1 MNATAPRYL
10 VALALGLL
18 LSEARAEYWTIDE
31 QVKAFNTVSAQIG
44 RGELQAAEQGLAAL
58 QQQTA
63 QNDVRIEQYQRELA
77 GAYLNQGKQQ
87 LAAHNPQAA
96 ADALAKAEP
105 YMAKAPGLKQDYQ
118 ASLAALASG
127 DTPPAT
133 QPRKPAPQQAAQA
146 AARPQAVERQAAA
159 QPPAA
164 SQPAAA
170 VVAGKSAPPAAPD
183 ERREEVERRLRE
195 AEAIIAKKEAE
206 RARQQQLAEEQ
217 AAALAEREAAA
228 AEQRAAREPEA
239 ASAAPAVVA
248 AAPQVVSKPQSSGRA
263 RLIDP
268 SASSSSVAMP
278 MLDANDR
285 DSLRTLLD
293 AVAADVVAFDCAVR
307 LEVREAK
314 DYPFVAA
321 LLSARIK
328 KLDPSF
334 TPQFSPVLKP
344 DQEPRL
350 VLSPQSN
357 S

>member
-1 MNATAPRYL
+1 MNATAPRYFM
-10 VALALGLL
+10 ALALGLL

-31 QVKAFNTVSAQIG
+31 QVKAFNAVSTQIS

-63 QNDVRIEQYQRELA
+63 RNDVRIEQYQRELA

-96 ADALAKAEP
+96 AAALAKAEP

-118 ASLAALASG
+118 ASLAAAAAG
-127 DTPPAT
+127 DTPQAA
-133 QPRKPAPQQAAQA
+133 QPRKAAPQQAAQA

-164 SQPAAA
+164 SQPAAP
-170 VVAGKSAPPAAPD
+170 VAATKSAAPAAPD

-217 AAALAEREAAA
+217 AAAAAQRAVREAA
-228 AEQRAAREPEA
+228 
-239 ASAAPAVVA
+239 STAPAVVA

>member
-1 MNATAPRYL
+1 MNATAPRYF

-31 QVKAFNTVSAQIG
+31 QVKDFNAVSAQIG

-58 QQQTA
+58 QQHTA
-63 QNDVRIEQYQRELA
+63 RNDVRIEQYQRELA

-96 ADALAKAEP
+96 AAALARAEP

-118 ASLAALASG
+118 ASLAAVAAG
-127 DTPPAT
+127 GAAQPEK
-133 QPRKPAPQQAAQA
+133 PRKAAPAQAA
-146 AARPQAVERQAAA
+146 AARPQVAERQAAA

-164 SQPAAA
+164 SQAAA
-170 VVAGKSAPPAAPD
+170 AGAPIAAPD

-206 RARQQQLAEEQ
+206 RVRQQQLAEEQ
-217 AAALAEREAAA
+217 ATALAEREAAA
-228 AEQRAAREPEA
+228 AEQRATREA

-248 AAPQVVSKPQSSGRA
+248 AAPQVVSKPQDSGRA

>member
-1 MNATAPRYL
+1 MNATAPRYFM
-10 VALALGLL
+10 ALALGLL

-31 QVKAFNTVSAQIG
+31 QVKDFNIVSAQIS

-63 QNDVRIEQYQRELA
+63 RNDVRIEQYQRELA

-96 ADALAKAEP
+96 AAALAKAEP
-105 YMAKAPGLKQDYQ
+105 YMAKAPGLKHDYQ
-118 ASLAALASG
+118 ASLAAVAAT
-127 DTPPAT
+127 DTPQAA
-133 QPRKPAPQQAAQA
+133 QQRKAAPQQAAQA
-146 AARPQAVERQAAA
+146 PARPQAVER
-159 QPPAA
+159 PAA

-170 VVAGKSAPPAAPD
+170 VVAAKSNASAPAAPD

-217 AAALAEREAAA
+217 AVAQAEREAAA
-228 AEQRAAREPEA
+228 AEQRAAGEA

-248 AAPQVVSKPQSSGRA
+248 AAPQEASKPQSSGRA

>member
-1 MNATAPRYL
+1 MNATAPRYFM
-10 VALALGLL
+10 ALALGLL
-18 LSEARAEYWTIDE
+18 LNEARAEYWTIDE
-31 QVKAFNTVSAQIG
+31 QVKDFNAVSAQIS

-63 QNDVRIEQYQRELA
+63 RNDVRIEQYQRELA
-77 GAYLNQGKQQ
+77 GAYLNQGKLQ

-96 ADALAKAEP
+96 AAALAKAEP
-105 YMAKAPGLKQDYQ
+105 YMVKAPALKQDYQ
-118 ASLAALASG
+118 ASLAAVAAT
-127 DTPPAT
+127 DTPQAA
-133 QPRKPAPQQAAQA
+133 QQRKAAPQQAAQA
-146 AARPQAVERQAAA
+146 PARPQAVER
-159 QPPAA
+159 PAA
-164 SQPAAA
+164 SQPAVA
-170 VVAGKSAPPAAPD
+170 VVAAKSAAPAAPD

-217 AAALAEREAAA
+217 AVAQAEREAAA
-228 AEQRAAREPEA
+228 AAQRAAREA
-239 ASAAPAVVA
+239 TSAAPAVVA
-248 AAPQVVSKPQSSGRA
+248 AAPQEASKPQSSGRA

>member
-1 MNATAPRYL
+1 MNATAPRYFI
-10 VALALGLL
+10 ALALGLL

-31 QVKAFNTVSAQIG
+31 QVKDFNAVSAQIS

-63 QNDVRIEQYQRELA
+63 RNDVRIEQYQRELA
-77 GAYLNQGKQQ
+77 GAYLRQGRQQ
-87 LAAHNPQAA
+87 LQAGDTAA
-96 ADALAKAEP
+96 ANATLGQGERHLSAASPALRQE
-105 YMAKAPGLKQDYQ
+105 YQ
-118 ASLAALASG
+118 ASLTASVAQG
-127 DTPPAT
+127 GA
-133 QPRKPAPQQAAQA
+133 KPAPVA
-146 AARPQAVERQAAA
+146 AAKPKAEPKAEPTKVAAKPAV
-159 QPPAA
+159 
-164 SQPAAA
+164 AA
-170 VVAGKSAPPAAPD
+170 VAEDST

-217 AAALAEREAAA
+217 AAALVEREAAA
-228 AEQRAAREPEA
+228 AEQRAAREA
-239 ASAAPAVVA
+239 ASTAPAVVA
-248 AAPQVVSKPQSSGRA
+248 AAPQAVSKPQESGRA

-334 TPQFSPVLKP
+334 NPQFSPVLKP